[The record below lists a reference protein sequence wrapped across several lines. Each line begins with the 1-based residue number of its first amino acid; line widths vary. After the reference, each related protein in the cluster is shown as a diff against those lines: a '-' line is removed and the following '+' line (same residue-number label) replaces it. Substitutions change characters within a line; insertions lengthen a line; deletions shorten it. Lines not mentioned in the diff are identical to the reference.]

1 MDDKGLDI
9 KVVVQRFAQ
18 STEALDKLS
27 EKLASLTS
35 SSESMTRANE
45 SVNQASV
52 NIQKVVD
59 EFLRLSA
66 TMRDAGSKVEEASN
80 TASRFLSQTDL
91 SSIERGLDSVLGL
104 LDKKISDLE
113 IEVQT
118 LTNSSHKKDLE
129 LAAARSELQ
138 ALKNKWNA
146 VPEKQRKKIGL

>member
-35 SSESMTRANE
+35 SSESMTRAND

-66 TMRDAGSKVEEASN
+66 TMRDAGNKVEEAAT

-104 LDKKISDLE
+104 LNKKISDLE
-113 IEVQT
+113 IEVQN
-118 LTNSSHKKDLE
+118 LANSSHKKELE
-129 LAAARSELQ
+129 LAATRSELQ